1 MACIT
6 RAYSLSCYVIV
17 NYLLLSV
24 DLYQNSVFIG
34 SYDNSPCFYSFH
46 GIIMY
51 PLLLKAHLALLL
63 ISLLSFALR
72 TFWAIKGSAAINNE
86 IYFKIHK
93 LLNIIL
99 ILSGFA
105 LCFAID
111 QYPFIDAWLTEKL
124 ILLFAYVGFAML
136 AFKPQMNL
144 KVRQFCIAVTMLFF
158 VTIFY
163 IAKTKVA
170 LII

>member
-1 MACIT
+1 
-6 RAYSLSCYVIV
+6 
-17 NYLLLSV
+17 
-24 DLYQNSVFIG
+24 
-34 SYDNSPCFYSFH
+34 
-46 GIIMY
+46 MY

-72 TFWAIKGSAAINNE
+72 TFWAIKVSEYINNV
-86 IYFKIHK
+86 ILFKLHK
-93 LLNIIL
+93 VLNLVL

-105 LCFAID
+105 LCVTIN
-111 QYPFIDAWLTEKL
+111 QYPFVDAWVTEKFV
-124 ILLFAYVGFAML
+124 LLFVYVGFAML

-144 KVRQFCIAVTMLFF
+144 KVRKFCIAVTMVFF

-170 LII
+170 LFI

>member
-1 MACIT
+1 
-6 RAYSLSCYVIV
+6 
-17 NYLLLSV
+17 
-24 DLYQNSVFIG
+24 
-34 SYDNSPCFYSFH
+34 
-46 GIIMY
+46 MY

-72 TFWAIKGSAAINNE
+72 TFWAIKGSKYINNV
-86 IYFKIHK
+86 ILFKIHK
-93 LLNIIL
+93 VLNLVL

-105 LCFAID
+105 LCVTIN
-111 QYPFIDAWLTEKL
+111 QYPFVDAWVTEKFV
-124 ILLFAYVGFAML
+124 LLLAYVGFAML

-144 KVRQFCIAVTMLFF
+144 RVRQLCIGVTMLFF

-170 LII
+170 LFI

>member
-1 MACIT
+1 M
-6 RAYSLSCYVIV
+6 
-17 NYLLLSV
+17 LLID
-24 DLYQNSVFIG
+24 DLGQHRFYIAG
-34 SYDNSPCFYSFH
+34 YDNKPYCSSN

-72 TFWAIKGSAAINNE
+72 TFWAIKGSEYINNV
-86 IYFKIHK
+86 ILFKIHK
-93 LLNIIL
+93 MLNLVL

-105 LCFAID
+105 LCVTIN
-111 QYPFIDAWLTEKL
+111 QYPFVDAWVTEKL
-124 ILLFAYVGFAML
+124 VLLFVYVGFAML

-144 KVRQFCIAVTMLFF
+144 KVRQFCIAVSMVFF
-158 VTIFY
+158 VIIFY

-170 LII
+170 LFI